1 MSEEFM
7 EYTTFTVKA
16 KDGSD
21 VELAVIA
28 EFEFERKNY
37 VVGARIEGDAI
48 SEEGVYIYRTRILK
62 DDFAFDPIT
71 DPEEYEK
78 VTKAYLELED

>member
-7 EYTTFTVKA
+7 EYTTFHVTA

-28 EFEFERKNY
+28 EFEFEKKNY
-37 VVGARIEGDAI
+37 VAAARIENDTV
-48 SEEGVYIYRTRILK
+48 SEEGVYIYRVK
-62 DDFAFDPIT
+62 ADGDDFRFEMIT
-71 DPEEYEK
+71 DAAEYEK
-78 VTKAYLELED
+78 VVNAYLELED

>member
-7 EYTTFTVKA
+7 EYTTFHVTA

-28 EFEFERKNY
+28 EFEFEKKNY
-37 VVGARIEGDAI
+37 VAAARIENDTV
-48 SEEGVYIYRTRILK
+48 SEEGVYIYRVK
-62 DDFAFDPIT
+62 ADGDDLRFEMIT
-71 DPEEYEK
+71 DAAEYEK
-78 VTKAYLELED
+78 VVNAYLELED